1 VLWKL
6 NWNTDIAPPK
16 KQTGKSKAQKS

>member
-1 VLWKL
+1 LWKL
-6 NWNTDIAPPK
+6 NWNADIAPPK

>member
-6 NWNTDIAPPK
+6 NWNADIAPPK